1 MGYLYLIWHCTI
13 QMSLRAIAMPMFECK
28 FQQFLMY
35 EKNIVKFLETSD
47 PCKMASVVQSQENCQ
62 GMFS

>member
-1 MGYLYLIWHCTI
+1 MGYFNLIWHGTI
-13 QMSLRAIAMPMFECK
+13 QMSLRAIGMPIFECK

-35 EKNIVKFLETSD
+35 EKNIVKTFGNFD
-47 PCKMASVVQSQENCQ
+47 PCKMASMVQSQENYQ